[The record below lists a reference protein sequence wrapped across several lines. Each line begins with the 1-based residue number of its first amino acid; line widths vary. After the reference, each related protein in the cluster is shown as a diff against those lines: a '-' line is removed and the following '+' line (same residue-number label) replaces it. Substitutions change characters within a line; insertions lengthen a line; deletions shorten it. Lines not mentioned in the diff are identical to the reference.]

1 MWLIPEVKEEHIKC
15 VWCGEKVKKS
25 GKWYQKF
32 CCHKHA
38 VQWNNLMKGTR
49 HATELQ
55 RTV

>member
-25 GKWYQKF
+25 GKWYQRF